1 MMWYPIHAI
10 NLNLLQ
16 VKGRSD
22 LFLKLEIIKKL
33 MGVTILCITVP
44 MGLVA
49 MCIGSIFGNILGLA
63 VNTYYTGKL
72 INVGFWLQ
80 MRDLLPTLLL
90 SLFMGVVVFLSVM
103 FISFNIVKL
112 VVGVV
117 VGVVFYIGVAYLF
130 KMEELSDLLS
140 LVKRKK

>member
-1 MMWYPIHAI
+1 
-10 NLNLLQ
+10 
-16 VKGRSD
+16 
-22 LFLKLEIIKKL
+22 
-33 MGVTILCITVP
+33 
-44 MGLVA
+44 
-49 MCIGSIFGNILGLA
+49 
-63 VNTYYTGKL
+63 
-72 INVGFWLQ
+72 

-103 FISFNIVKL
+103 FISSNIVKL